1 METLKWMAWAREQVS
16 LNKIFLV
23 RRQFLFQNYLDS
35 LVQKRFDLIFYFFF
49 KYFET
54 AQKKNLDPKRAKE
67 LVEEIFTTK
76 LLEKE
81 EEIDLISQ
89 RIKEVQHSLQMVRYG
104 AVSAMSNQTQIH
116 VRFFSQ

>member
-1 METLKWMAWAREQVS
+1 M
-16 LNKIFLV
+16 
-23 RRQFLFQNYLDS
+23 
-35 LVQKRFDLIFYFFF
+35 IFYFFF

-76 LLEKE
+76 LREKE